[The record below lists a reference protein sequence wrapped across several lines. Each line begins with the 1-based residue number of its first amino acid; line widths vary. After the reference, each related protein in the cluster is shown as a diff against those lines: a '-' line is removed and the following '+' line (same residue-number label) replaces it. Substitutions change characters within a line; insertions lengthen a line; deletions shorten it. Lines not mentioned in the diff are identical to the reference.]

1 MKPLFLF
8 FLALSITLTTES
20 LNFTL
25 DTDFSSSFLWILDTF
40 KYDFISYI
48 VNQYEIINDNKN
60 KKNKIVK
67 FIENNQFLGDS
78 LNSDQIIGKE
88 IFNID
93 YNDYDQIF
101 SKILN
106 ISNITSDFD
115 GKLCLREYWKTLIF
129 ISSNYK
135 KTSESINYLII
146 FQRKV
151 GSSIDIAFV
160 LLKDMGE
167 FQRGMNFFS
176 VLCNDNLNEYDFGH
190 QPGTPIPKHLT
201 NLLINYL
208 NLNAYKL
215 LNDFFRSSEDF
226 PFPVFE

>member
-20 LNFTL
+20 LDFTL
-25 DTDFSSSFLWILDTF
+25 DTDFSSSFLSILDTF
-40 KYDFISYI
+40 KYDFISYV
-48 VNQYEIINDNKN
+48 VNQYEIIKDNKN
-60 KKNKIVK
+60 QIVK
-67 FIENNQFLGDS
+67 FIKNHQFLGNS
-78 LNSDQIIGKE
+78 LKSDQIIGKE

-93 YNDYDQIF
+93 SNDYDQIY
-101 SKILN
+101 SNILN
-106 ISNITSDFD
+106 GLNITTRFS
-115 GKLCLREYWKTLIF
+115 GKQCMEKNWKTLIF
-129 ISSNYK
+129 ITSNYK
-135 KTSESINYLII
+135 NTSVSIDYLII

-151 GSSIDIAFV
+151 GSSIDVAFV

-190 QPGTPIPKHLT
+190 QPGTTIPKHLT

-208 NLNAYKL
+208 NLNAFKL

>member
-20 LNFTL
+20 LDFTL
-25 DTDFSSSFLWILDTF
+25 DTDCSSSFLSILDTF
-40 KYDFISYI
+40 KYDFISYV
-48 VNQYEIINDNKN
+48 VNQYEIIKDNKN
-60 KKNKIVK
+60 QIVK
-67 FIENNQFLGDS
+67 FIKNHQFLGNS

-88 IFNID
+88 ILNID
-93 YNDYDQIF
+93 YNGYDQIF
-101 SKILN
+101 SKLLN

-151 GSSIDIAFV
+151 GSSIDVAFV

-167 FQRGMNFFS
+167 FRRGMNFFS

-190 QPGTPIPKHLT
+190 QPGSPIPKHLT

-215 LNDFFRSSEDF
+215 LHDFFISPEDF

>member
-67 FIENNQFLGDS
+67 FIKKNKFLGDS

-135 KTSESINYLII
+135 NSSESINYLII

-151 GSSIDIAFV
+151 ESSINIAFV
-160 LLKDMGE
+160 LLKDFGE
-167 FQRGMNFFS
+167 FHKRMNLFGIF
-176 VLCNDNLNEYDFGH
+176 CNNNLNPNDFKH
-190 QPGTPIPKHLT
+190 QIGILT
-201 NLLINYL
+201 TKEQNNLLMNYL
-208 NLNAYKL
+208 DLNVF
-215 LNDFFRSSEDF
+215 LNF
-226 PFPVFE
+226 

>member
-1 MKPLFLF
+1 MKPLVLF

-20 LNFTL
+20 LDFTL

-40 KYDFISYI
+40 KEDFISKV
-48 VNQYEIINDNKN
+48 VNQYEIIKDNKN
-60 KKNKIVK
+60 QIVK
-67 FIENNQFLGDS
+67 FIKKHQFLGNS
-78 LNSDQIIGKE
+78 LKSDQIIGKE
-88 IFNID
+88 ILNID
-93 YNDYDQIF
+93 YNGYDQIF
-101 SKILN
+101 SKLLN

-129 ISSNYK
+129 ITSNYK
-135 KTSESINYLII
+135 NTSVSIDYLII

-167 FQRGMNFFS
+167 FRRGMNFFS

>member
-25 DTDFSSSFLWILDTF
+25 DTDFSSSFLSTLDTF
-40 KYDFISYI
+40 KYDFISYV
-48 VNQYEIINDNKN
+48 VNQYEIIKDNKN
-60 KKNKIVK
+60 QIVK
-67 FIENNQFLGDS
+67 FIKNHQFLGNS

-88 IFNID
+88 ILNID
-93 YNDYDQIF
+93 YNGYDQIF
-101 SKILN
+101 SKLLN

-151 GSSIDIAFV
+151 GSSIDVAFV

-167 FQRGMNFFS
+167 FRRGMNFFS

-190 QPGTPIPKHLT
+190 QPGSPIPKHLT

-215 LNDFFRSSEDF
+215 LHDFFISPEDF

>member
-1 MKPLFLF
+1 MKPLVLF

-25 DTDFSSSFLWILDTF
+25 DTDFSSSFLSTLDTF
-40 KYDFISYI
+40 KYDFISYV
-48 VNQYEIINDNKN
+48 VNQYEIIKDNKN
-60 KKNKIVK
+60 QIVK
-67 FIENNQFLGDS
+67 FIKNHQFLGNS

-88 IFNID
+88 ILNID
-93 YNDYDQIF
+93 YNGYDQIF
-101 SKILN
+101 SKLLN

-151 GSSIDIAFV
+151 GSSIDVAFV

-167 FQRGMNFFS
+167 FRRGMNFFS

-215 LNDFFRSSEDF
+215 LHDFFISPEDF